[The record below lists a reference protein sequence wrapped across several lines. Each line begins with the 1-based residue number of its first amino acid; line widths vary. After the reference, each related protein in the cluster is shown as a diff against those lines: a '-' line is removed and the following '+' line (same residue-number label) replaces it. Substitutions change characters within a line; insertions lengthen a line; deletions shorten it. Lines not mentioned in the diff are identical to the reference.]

1 MNKKL
6 TQFTSQPVRRSFAS
20 RFRGLALL
28 LGGLAITA
36 GNTFAEG
43 TKEISNNNA
52 STNSA
57 LLVYQSR
64 GTGPFLNN
72 IQENRIK
79 IRIANFANERIYYGF
94 KWRDYNSSQ
103 GNPSGIEV
111 GSNVWMRIYDP
122 NGNEVT
128 AARQRFNS
136 TTDGY
141 IANFTQGANGPNILG
156 VANGYTPLSF
166 TPTMNGEYSMVFYK
180 VTGSG
185 TDATAV
191 AGSSSQQFRSSFWDI
206 TVANSTQKF
215 TGRVFSQNWGLVALT
230 ASESISAL
238 SKAAPSF
245 FSYSHDS
252 TLIKLGFVST
262 TSGFAPIA
270 YDIAFT
276 DYGVDTNTTLSWA
289 QSRKS
294 SQPGST
300 NVPLTKGFKV
310 FLNEPSST
318 LYPIAQIAGT
328 PAFGAV
334 PITGC
339 PGSNLTANYTM
350 PEAGDVRIVF
360 DIDGGAGY
368 TPGTRDFVLEAF
380 NRPAGPGSITWDGK
394 DGLGNNLAQGTAVKI
409 SATYRRGRFNL
420 PIYDAEVNVDGMYI
434 QTIAPLSSP
443 SNRLYWDDAS
453 LPTTQTTTACTDPA
467 TNVTGTGLNNSF
479 VGTVSSLA
487 NPTRAWNGD
496 GNLGNV
502 SPAPFVLRNN
512 VANDAN
518 TEQCDDFGN
527 VRVLNTWGW
536 ALEADGQLVNVTFG
550 CFSVTGNVFNDVNG
564 KSNNL
569 INASATGSTPL
580 PTLYAYLVSSDSVVR
595 AVATVTNGTYS
606 FANIPG
612 ANYNVVISSTQVTQ
626 GTKLNYAT
634 QVTLPAAWGNVG
646 EQIGTT
652 ANVGIDA
659 VADGILALVLDGNK
673 TNYNFGIQRLPE
685 VGTGANTAA
694 NPGGTTQVTVPAN
707 TFTNTTASSDYDGGS
722 VSNIR
727 IVSFPTNTTTI
738 VINGNSYNSTT
749 WPAGGVTVPTNASGA
764 PTQTITVDP
773 NFNGPGSVV
782 VTFKSVDNGGLAST
796 ANGTA
801 TITFGA
807 NISGQVWND
816 FSGDATLNGL
826 EKPVSGDKTNNNSG
840 NSVVTTADLFAS
852 VVRTSDNN
860 VVASMRVNADGT
872 YAFGNI
878 PTGVGYKVI
887 LTSGTAAPAVN
898 SQLTAGS
905 NTTGWVATGVN
916 TNGTATTSNT
926 SNVIDLGTVS
936 TNKVNA
942 NFGIQRTPTADAKSY
957 SVSNSAFGYA
967 SPSGSLSGFPTL
979 VGYAYIQMSNTAI
992 GALTGTDPED
1002 CPSTA
1007 CSNGSSFSIQSINSR
1022 TKLYYNFGGTTG
1034 IQEVLAGT
1042 ATARIDNFDPAK
1054 MVIYAQSGGGTAATP
1069 YAFNYSIIDKAGAT
1083 SLGVAYSITSTT
1095 PLPVTLMNFAAKAE
1109 GRNVLLSWSTAAEIN
1124 NKGFAVER
1132 SFDAKTWKEVSFEAS
1147 KAVNGNS
1154 NEKLDYTTT
1163 DKEVTPGNVYY
1174 RLKQMDFDGV
1184 VRLSDVRLVNIKST
1198 GLSIYP
1204 NPASNVVNVIG
1215 LAAKHT
1221 VSVFDVTGRIMMTAD
1236 VDVNSNT
1243 LNIAALTDGV
1253 YTVVIKN
1260 ENGIA
1265 GTFKLVKK

>member
-6 TQFTSQPVRRSFAS
+6 TQFTSQAVRRSLAS

-52 STNSA
+52 NTNSA

-79 IRIANFANERIYYGF
+79 IRIADAATERIYYGF
-94 KWRDYNSSQ
+94 KWLNY
-103 GNPSGIEV
+103 SGGAEI
-111 GSNVWMRIYDP
+111 GANVWMRIYDP

-128 AARQRFNS
+128 TARQRFNS
-136 TTDGY
+136 TTAGY
-141 IANFTQGANGPNILG
+141 ISTFTQGVNGPNILG
-156 VANGYTPLSF
+156 VNNGYAPLSF
-166 TPTMNGEYSMVFYK
+166 TPAMNGEYSMVFYR
-180 VTGSG
+180 VTGTG
-185 TDATAV
+185 A
-191 AGSSSQQFRSSFWDI
+191 SSSTDSLASSANQQFRSSFWDI
-206 TVANSTQKF
+206 TVANSTEKF
-215 TGRVFSQNWGLVALT
+215 NGRVFSQNWGLVAIT
-230 ASESISAL
+230 SSEAVSAS

-245 FSYSHDS
+245 YSYSHDS
-252 TLIKLGFVST
+252 TLIKLGFLST

-276 DYGVDTNTTLSWA
+276 TYGVTSSATDWA

-294 SQPGST
+294 VESATANVALT
-300 NVPLTKGFKV
+300 NGFKV
-310 FLNEPSST
+310 FLNQPSAT
-318 LYPIAQIAGT
+318 LYPIAQIAGS

-339 PGSNLTANYTM
+339 PGGNLTANYTM
-350 PEAGDVRIVF
+350 PDAGDVRIVF
-360 DIDGGAGY
+360 DIDGNGDGY
-368 TPGTRDFVLEAF
+368 TPNTRDFVLEAF

-394 DGLGNNLAQGTAVKI
+394 DGQGNNLAQGTAVKI

-420 PIYDAEVNVDGMYI
+420 PIYDAEVNADGMYI

-453 LPTTQTTTACTDPA
+453 LPATQTTGTCSDQAG
-467 TNVTGTGLNNSF
+467 NVTGTGLNNSF
-479 VGTVSSLA
+479 VGTVSSLS
-487 NPTRAWNGD
+487 NPTRAWNGN

-502 SPAPFVLRNN
+502 VPAPSVTRGT
-512 VANDAN
+512 VQNDAN
-518 TEQCDDFGN
+518 GDQCDDFGN

-536 ALEADGQLVNVTFG
+536 ALEADGQLVNVAFG

-569 INASATGSTPL
+569 INASATGNTPL

-606 FANIPG
+606 FANISG
-612 ANYNVVISSTQVTQ
+612 SSYNVVISSTQVTQ

-652 ANVGIDA
+652 TNVGIDA

-707 TFTNTTASSDYDGGS
+707 TFTNTTASSDYDGGN

-749 WPAGGVTVPTNASGA
+749 WPQGGVTVPTNASGA

-773 NFNGPGSVV
+773 NFDGPGSVV
-782 VTFKSVDNGGLAST
+782 IAFKSVDNAGKEST

-801 TITFGA
+801 TVTFGA

-816 FSGDATLNGL
+816 ANGDAIANNS
-826 EKPVSGDKTNNNSG
+826 EKTVSGDKNSTNSG
-840 NSVVTTADLFAS
+840 NSVAAAADLFAS
-852 VVRTSDNN
+852 LVRTSDNN
-860 VVASMRVNADGT
+860 VIASIRINADGT

-887 LTSGTAAPAVN
+887 LTSGTTAPAVS
-898 SQLTAGS
+898 SQLTSGS

-916 TNGTATTSNT
+916 TNGTASTTNT
-926 SNVIDLGTVS
+926 SNVVDLGTV
-936 TNKVNA
+936 TTDKVNT

-957 SVSNSAFGYA
+957 GVANSSFGYA
-967 SPSGSLSGFPTL
+967 SPSGSLSAFPTV
-979 VGYAYIQMSNTAI
+979 VGYAYIQMSNAAV
-992 GALTGTDPED
+992 GPLTGTDPED
-1002 CPSTA
+1002 CPATA
-1007 CSNGSSFSIQSINSR
+1007 CSTGSSFRIQSINSR
-1022 TKLYYNFGGTTG
+1022 TKLYYNFGGSTG
-1034 IQEVLAGT
+1034 VQEVIAGT

-1054 MVIYAQSGGGTAATP
+1054 MVIYAQSGGGTATTP

-1083 SLGVAYSITSTT
+1083 SPGVTYSITTTT
-1095 PLPVTLMNFAAKAE
+1095 PLPVTLMDFAAKAE
-1109 GRNVLLSWSTAAEIN
+1109 GRYVLLTWSTAAEIN

-1132 SFDAKTWKEVSFEAS
+1132 SFDAKTWKEVIFEAS

-1154 NEKLDYTTT
+1154 NEKLDYATT
-1163 DKEVTPGNVYY
+1163 DKEVAPGNVYY

-1184 VRLSDVRLVNIKST
+1184 VTLSDVRMVNIKNT

-1221 VSVFDVTGRIMMTAD
+1221 VSVFDVTGRVMMTAE
-1236 VDVNSNT
+1236 VDVTNNT
-1243 LNIAALTDGV
+1243 LNIAALTEGV

-1265 GTFKLVKK
+1265 GSFKLVKK

>member
-1 MNKKL
+1 MNKKM
-6 TQFTSQPVRRSFAS
+6 TNVIPQAGRRSFAS
-20 RFRGLALL
+20 MLRGLTLL

-43 TKEISNNNA
+43 TKEISNNDAN
-52 STNSA
+52 TNSA
-57 LLVYQSR
+57 LLVWQSR
-64 GTGPFLNN
+64 GTGPFLTN
-72 IQENRIK
+72 ITENRIRV
-79 IRIANFANERIYYGF
+79 RISSFSTEKIYYGF
-94 KWRDYNSSQ
+94 KWREY
-103 GNPSGIEV
+103 GNIGVIGAEN
-111 GSNVWMRIYDP
+111 GAIVWMRIYDP

-128 AARQRFNS
+128 TARQRFNS
-136 TTDGY
+136 TTNGY
-141 IANFTQGANGPNILG
+141 ISNFTQAVNGPNILG
-156 VANGYTPLSF
+156 TTNGYTPLEF
-166 TPTMNGEYSMVFYK
+166 QPTMNGEYSMVFYK
-180 VTGSG
+180 TTGTG
-185 TDATAV
+185 TDATAI
-191 AGSSSQQFRSSFWDI
+191 AANGDQIFRSSFWDI
-206 TVANSTQKF
+206 TVASSSQKF
-215 TGRVFSQNWGLVALT
+215 TGRVFSQNWGLLAINSSEILT
-230 ASESISAL
+230 ASA
-238 SKAAPSF
+238 KAAPAF
-245 FSYSHDS
+245 FAYSNDS
-252 TLIKLGFVST
+252 TLIKLGFVSN
-262 TSGFAPIA
+262 TSGLAPLA

-276 DYGVDTNTTLSWA
+276 NYGVSSTATDWA

-294 SQPGST
+294 VESGTS
-300 NVPLTKGFKV
+300 NVALTGGFKS
-310 FLNEPSST
+310 FLNQPSAT

-334 PITGC
+334 PISGC

-394 DGLGNNLAQGTAVKI
+394 DGLGNNLVQGTAVKI

-420 PIYDAEVNVDGMYI
+420 PIYDAEVNADGMYI

-453 LPTTQTTTACTDPA
+453 LPNNPTTTACTDNNA
-467 TNVTGTGLNNSF
+467 NVTGTGLNNSF

-487 NPTRAWNGD
+487 TPTRAWNGN
-496 GNLGNV
+496 GNISNV
-502 SPAPFVLRNN
+502 VPAPSVTRGSGQ
-512 VANDAN
+512 NDAN
-518 TEQCDDFGN
+518 SVQCDDFGN

-564 KSNNL
+564 KNNNL
-569 INASATGSTPL
+569 IDQSATNPVAL
-580 PTLYAYLVSSDSVVR
+580 PTLYAYMVSSDSVVR
-595 AVATVTNGTYS
+595 AVATVTSGAYS
-606 FANIPG
+606 FNNIPG
-612 ANYNVVISSTQVTQ
+612 ANYNIVISSTQVAQ

-659 VADGILALVLDGNK
+659 VADGILAFVLDGNK

-738 VINGNSYNSTT
+738 FINGNSYNSNT

-773 NFNGPGSVV
+773 NFDGPGSVV
-782 VTFKSVDNGGLAST
+782 ITFKSVDNAGKEST
-796 ANGTA
+796 SNGSA
-801 TITFGA
+801 TMTFGA

-816 FSGDATLNGL
+816 ANGDAISNNS
-826 EKPVSGDKTNNNSG
+826 EKPVSGDKNSTNSG
-840 NSVVTTADLFAS
+840 NSAATTADLFAS

-860 VVASMRVNADGT
+860 VVASMKVNADGT
-872 YAFGNI
+872 YAFGNM

-887 LTSGTAAPAVN
+887 LTSGTTAPAVS
-898 SQLTAGS
+898 SQLTSGS

-916 TNGTATTSNT
+916 TNGTATTTNT
-926 SNVIDLGTVS
+926 SNVVDLGTV
-936 TNKVNA
+936 TENKVNN

-1054 MVIYAQSGGGTAATP
+1054 MVIYVQNGGGTATAP
-1069 YAFNYSIIDKAGAT
+1069 FAFNYSIIDKAGAT
-1083 SLGVAYSITSTT
+1083 SPQVAYSITTTT

-1109 GRNVLLSWSTAAEIN
+1109 GRNVLLTWSTAAESN

-1154 NEKLDYTTT
+1154 NEKLDYATT

-1184 VRLSDVRLVNIKST
+1184 VSRSDVRMVNIKSA

-1215 LAAKHT
+1215 LAAQHT
-1221 VSVFDVTGRIMMTAD
+1221 VSVFDVTGRVMMTAD
-1236 VDVNSNT
+1236 VDVNNNT